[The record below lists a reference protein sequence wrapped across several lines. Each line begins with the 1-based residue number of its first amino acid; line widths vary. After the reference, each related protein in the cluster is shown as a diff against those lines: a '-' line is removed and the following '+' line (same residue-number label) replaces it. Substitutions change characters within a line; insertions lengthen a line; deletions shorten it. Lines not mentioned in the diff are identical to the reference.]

1 MPQARFFCRTGGLA
15 GSDHRIGAEATVGRG
30 DGNSIVLPAGVV
42 SKRHARIVFDE
53 AAGAYTLE
61 DLRSRNGTHLDGRPV
76 ESRVRLGALH
86 VITFGERHDF
96 FFVAPPERA
105 PGAAA
110 GERSNDEASPPL
122 DAPRRPERA
131 KTARSTDV
139 SAVGRA
145 DAAETRIG
153 APGALQAPP
162 FEEAAAGGAGAD
174 AADATSADPPTA
186 LDAPPV
192 VAAPPLAGGAI
203 AAAPPDPP
211 PTALDAPPVVAAPP
225 LAGGSIAAA
234 PPDPPP
240 TALDAPPV
248 VAAPPLAGG
257 PIAAAPPDP
266 PPTALDAPPVVAAP
280 PLAGGPIAAA
290 PPDPPPTALDAPPV
304 VAAPRLAERSTP
316 GEPEAG
322 PGAPATVADP
332 PSLLSAP
339 PMTETP
345 APPAARAPVAVVL
358 ALPGGGR
365 RRIDLADGRHVVGRG
380 SDCAIRVDDR
390 MLSREHAAFV
400 VRGDAVTVED
410 LNSMNG
416 TTFDERPVSDP
427 VPVPLGRKVTFG
439 GRIEA
444 VVTSDDQA

>member
-15 GSDHRIGAEATVGRG
+15 GSDHLIGAQATIGR
-30 DGNSIVLPAGVV
+30 DAENSIVLPAGVV

-96 FFVAPPERA
+96 FFVLPPERA
-105 PGAAA
+105 PGVAA
-110 GERSNDEASPPL
+110 GERPKDEALPPL
-122 DAPRRPERA
+122 DRPRKPERA
-131 KTARSTDV
+131 NTARSADV
-139 SAVGRA
+139 PAVGRA

-153 APGALQAPP
+153 VPDALQAPP
-162 FEEAAAGGAGAD
+162 FEEAASGGVGAD
-174 AADATSADPPTA
+174 AAGAASSDPPTA

-192 VAAPPLAGGAI
+192 VAAPPLAGDASPSS
-203 AAAPPDPP
+203 PPDSR
-211 PTALDAPPVVAAPP
+211 TALDAPPVVAVPP
-225 LAGGSIAAA
+225 VTGGPVAAA
-234 PPDPPP
+234 PPDPP
-240 TALDAPPV
+240 TALDSAPV
-248 VAAPPLAGG
+248 VAAPPLA
-257 PIAAAPPDP
+257 
-266 PPTALDAPPVVAAP
+266 
-280 PLAGGPIAAA
+280 
-290 PPDPPPTALDAPPV
+290 
-304 VAAPRLAERSTP
+304 ERSTP
-316 GEPEAG
+316 GGPGAE
-322 PGAPATVADP
+322 PGAPATVASP

-339 PMTETP
+339 PMTATP
-345 APPAARAPVAVVL
+345 APPAARAPGVAVVL

-380 SDCAIRVDDR
+380 PDCAIRVDDR

-416 TTFDERPVSDP
+416 TTFDERPVSGP
-427 VPVPLGRKVTFG
+427 VPVPLGGTVTFG